1 MNNVLSF
8 KDGDKSG
15 DLLYFTGYFI
25 LRVQMTWQ
33 KLFGVELRQ
42 DKHQETDKECIAS
55 CPRPKTQHTLFN
67 LFSKHSR
74 GSH

>member
-33 KLFGVELRQ
+33 KLFGVGLRQ
-42 DKHQETDKECIAS
+42 DKHQKIDKKFIAP
-55 CPRPKTQHTLFN
+55 CPRPET
-67 LFSKHSR
+67 
-74 GSH
+74 